1 MNNFMQHQGGN
12 TTSNAF
18 TQHQGGNTT
27 SNAFMQHQGGNTT
40 SNAFTQHQGG
50 NTTSNAFMQHQ
61 GGNTTSNAF
70 MQYQGGNKTGDTF
83 TQYQEGNTIGDQFTQ
98 HQGSNTTTY
107 HTLSV
112 VKDEHQK
119 NNFSNDIQY
128 NNIKELKELILSRLR
143 GIKREGIEKLLDF
156 IENST
161 DYFEAPAST
170 KYHSNC
176 EGGLAIHSHNVV
188 ELLLEKNVRYNL
200 GLTEESIFIIGYMH
214 DLCKTNFYKLGPK
227 WKKINQQWMVLAQ
240 YQVSDDFP
248 MGHGEKSVIMLQKY
262 IQLSDIEALMIRYHM
277 GPEGN
282 QDYQYYNA
290 CKKYPEIC
298 SAYTADFE
306 ASTYFETIFQP
317 QVYTKEQYESLVAI
331 GKALDFE

>member
-1 MNNFMQHQGGN
+1 MNSFMKHQGGSMTGNHFVQHQG
-12 TTSNAF
+12 S
-18 TQHQGGNTT
+18 
-27 SNAFMQHQGGNTT
+27 
-40 SNAFTQHQGG
+40 
-50 NTTSNAFMQHQ
+50 
-61 GGNTTSNAF
+61 
-70 MQYQGGNKTGDTF
+70 
-83 TQYQEGNTIGDQFTQ
+83 NTIGDQFTQ
-98 HQGSNTTTY
+98 HQGGRTTEDQFTQHQGSNTTGNPFVQYQGSNTTTH

-119 NNFSNDIQY
+119 NNLSNEIHY

-176 EGGLAIHSHNVV
+176 EGGLAVHSHNVV

-200 GLTEESIFIIGYMH
+200 GLTEESIFIVGYMH

-240 YQVSDDFP
+240 YQVNDDFP
-248 MGHGEKSVIMLQKY
+248 IGHGEKSVIMLQRY

-282 QDYQYYNA
+282 QDKQYYNV

-317 QVYTKEQYESLVAI
+317 QVYTKEQYENLVVT

>member
-1 MNNFMQHQGGN
+1 MNNFMKYQGDSMIGNDFVQHQV
-12 TTSNAF
+12 
-18 TQHQGGNTT
+18 
-27 SNAFMQHQGGNTT
+27 
-40 SNAFTQHQGG
+40 
-50 NTTSNAFMQHQ
+50 
-61 GGNTTSNAF
+61 
-70 MQYQGGNKTGDTF
+70 
-83 TQYQEGNTIGDQFTQ
+83 GNTIGNPFVQ
-98 HQGSNTTTY
+98 HQGSNTIGNPFVQHQGSNTIGDPFVQHQGGNPTGDQFTQYQGSNTTQ

-128 NNIKELKELILSRLR
+128 NNIKEIKELILSRLS

-200 GLTEESIFIIGYMH
+200 GLTEESIFIVGYMH
-214 DLCKTNFYKLGPK
+214 DLCKTNFYRLGPR
-227 WKKINQQWMVLAQ
+227 WKKINQDWMVLAQ
-240 YQVSDDFP
+240 YQVNDDFP

-298 SAYTADFE
+298 AAYTADFE
-306 ASTYFETIFQP
+306 ASTYLETIFPP
-317 QVYTKEQYESLVAI
+317 QVYTKQQYESLVAT